1 MKVLLTGAT
10 GFIGAAVLRQLL
22 DRGDHVRV
30 LVRRTSNQNN
40 IKGLD
45 CEMFMGDL
53 NDRGSL
59 AVALKSC
66 HALFHVAADYRIW
79 ARYPE
84 ELITTNVTGT
94 QNIMMAALTAQTE
107 KIIYTSSVATLGI
120 NADETPS
127 NEETPSSMETMIGAY
142 KKSKFL
148 AEQEVKR
155 MITEQSLPAIIV
167 NPSTPIG
174 PRDIKPTPTGR
185 MIVQSARGKMPAYVK
200 TGLNVAH
207 VDDIARGHLLACEQG
222 VIGERYILGGEDL
235 TLIKILEL
243 IAEYTGKV
251 APTVCIHHNI
261 ALPIAY
267 LTEAWARITGVS
279 EPLATVDGVN
289 MARKKMYFSSA
300 KAEKLLGYSHRPAKE
315 AVQDAIKW
323 FGQHGYLD

>member
-1 MKVLLTGAT
+1 
-10 GFIGAAVLRQLL
+10 
-22 DRGDHVRV
+22 
-30 LVRRTSNQNN
+30 
-40 IKGLD
+40 
-45 CEMFMGDL
+45 
-53 NDRGSL
+53 
-59 AVALKSC
+59 
-66 HALFHVAADYRIW
+66 
-79 ARYPE
+79 
-84 ELITTNVTGT
+84 
-94 QNIMMAALTAQTE
+94 
-107 KIIYTSSVATLGI
+107 
-120 NADETPS
+120 
-127 NEETPSSMETMIGAY
+127 
-142 KKSKFL
+142 
-148 AEQEVKR
+148 

-243 IAEYTGKV
+243 IAEYTGKA